1 MPNSYDFNFASHVGI
16 VRKNNED
23 YFGEKKLAGGH
34 VFVVCDGMGGHSG
47 GEIASKKAVECI
59 IDYFTRSR
67 GENAVQM
74 IHEAIKFANSQV
86 HGFAT
91 TYPEYTGMG
100 TTCVV
105 AYLTQDKKFYYG
117 HVGDSRLYLQTSKGL
132 TTLTKDHS
140 YVQFL
145 VDTGEIE
152 ESQMETHPSKNQI
165 LRALGIDEVVK
176 PEVCPEPL
184 SPSDGDLFLLCSD
197 GLNGMID
204 KEKIQS
210 LLTNK
215 ENKSLALKAQTLI
228 QAALDGGGKDN
239 VTVGLIGFSGE
250 TKEPTLEVTQEHS
263 KKSLSVRIQKLL
275 ILLILVLAGIYAGI
289 KFWKAKEPNES
300 NETELLKE
308 QGNTGSGDQTTTE
321 EATTETK
328 IEADDSMAA
337 KNKAAADSIAAK
349 EKAAAGAKVKKD
361 QAAEKAAKGADSIK
375 RLKNTKLGTHT
386 P

>member
-1 MPNSYDFNFASHVGI
+1 MPNSYDFIFSTHVGH

-23 YFGEKKLAGGH
+23 YFGEKKLSGGH
-34 VFVVCDGMGGHSG
+34 VFVVCDGMGGHLG

-59 IDYFTRSR
+59 LDYFTRSR
-67 GENAVQM
+67 GENAIQM

-105 AYLTQDKKFYYG
+105 VYLTQSMKLYYG

-132 TTLTKDHS
+132 TGLTKDHS

-176 PEVCPEPL
+176 PDVCPEPL
-184 SPSDGDLFLLCSD
+184 SPSAGDLFLLCSD
-197 GLNGMID
+197 GLNGMIG
-204 KEKIQS
+204 KEQIQS
-210 LLTNK
+210 LLANK
-215 ENKSLALKAQTLI
+215 ERKSLDGKAQTLI

-250 TKEPTLEVTQEHS
+250 PKESTLEITQEQS
-263 KKSLSVRIQKLL
+263 KKSLFSRIQKPV
-275 ILLILVLAGIYAGI
+275 ILLVLVLAGILAGI
-289 KFWKAKEPNES
+289 KFWKAKELKD
-300 NETELLKE
+300 TEIFIE
-308 QGNTGSGDQTTTE
+308 QEKKGSTDQNKGKIIPLEPE
-321 EATTETK
+321 EQ
-328 IEADDSMAA
+328 
-337 KNKAAADSIAAK
+337 N
-349 EKAAAGAKVKKD
+349 KKD
-361 QAAEKAAKGADSIK
+361 REEENQPPKVEAPKEGNENFPKKDSIK
-375 RLKNTKLGTHT
+375 SPITPKSGTST
-386 P
+386 PPNGI